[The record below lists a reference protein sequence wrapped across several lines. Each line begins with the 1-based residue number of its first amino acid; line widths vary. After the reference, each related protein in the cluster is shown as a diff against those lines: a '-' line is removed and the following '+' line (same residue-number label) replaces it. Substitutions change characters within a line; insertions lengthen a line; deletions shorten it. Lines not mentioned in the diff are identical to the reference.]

1 MITSSSD
8 DSSSDDDKIIE
19 PYKGDDLS
27 SDSDSDS
34 GSDSKIKL
42 QHDGSNDIKPD
53 DINESSDSSE
63 SDDLDES
70 DLNKKHIEYIDKL
83 KKNLY
88 NDTVDKTYDKF
99 VVPNLLKKEEIK
111 YYLNN
116 IEKINNKDVNNDKFD
131 YILPHI
137 DDTNFNLKLVKNK
150 QFLDTKYKTYDHRN
164 INTIADKLC
173 NSDFELAPHQI
184 FVKNFLSVNSPY
196 NNLLLYHGLGT
207 GKTCSAITI
216 AEETRQYLKYMNKIK
231 RIIIVASPN
240 VQENFKLQ
248 LFDERKLKFENG
260 KYNLNNCVG
269 NSILDEINI
278 NTENLSRETI
288 IKNIKNMI
296 SAYYIFLGYI
306 EFANYI
312 IKTSNIDNYLKSNK
326 SLSDK
331 DKQSLIKKKIKRVFD
346 NRLIIIDEIHNIRMI
361 DNNSSNKL
369 VGRELL
375 KLVTY
380 SDNIKLLL
388 LSATP
393 MYNDFREIIYLI
405 NIMNINDK
413 RHTVDYKD
421 IFDISG
427 NFLKNDKD
435 EEIGK
440 ELFIRKI
447 TGYISF
453 IRGDNPI
460 TFPYRIYPEYF
471 SDNSSMKNDYPKYQF
486 NKQKTVSA
494 IKYLDLYYNKIS
506 EYQHFVY
513 DKLIL
518 NIENKLNKDSGVN
531 KFLNVESL
539 GYIDLQKP
547 LEALNICYPN
557 IDKNSDLDNT
567 FNYKLLIGKSGLNNV
582 MVHEESSNPP
592 SKYNYDFK
600 KNVKENIFDYNNIG
614 KYSSKIKNILDSIL
628 NSSGPIIVY
637 SQFIDGGLVP
647 VALALESLGFRRY
660 NATNNLMKN
669 PGEELDIYSYKK
681 KSEAMKLNNKHK
693 AAKYIMI
700 TGDELISPKKNI
712 PNDINVCTNI
722 DNVNGENIKIILLS
736 LAGSEGLD
744 FKFIRQIHILEPW
757 YNLNR
762 IEQII
767 GRGVRTC
774 SHKDLE
780 LKKRNTMIYLHS
792 TLLNNDI
799 ESIDNLIYKKC
810 EKKSI
815 AIGKITRVL
824 KETSVDCLL
833 NSKQQEYNEIALNT
847 NLDLIL
853 SNNNKISYKLGDKI
867 NTPICDFMNNCYYTC
882 NPNFDGT
889 NNIDNVDENLMNY
902 SSNNLI
908 LNYDK
913 IKTILYNMFREKY
926 YYYIN
931 DVKKQ
936 FNFFN
941 ISNINIENAIQ
952 NICKN
957 ESIIFK
963 DKYNNPGHIIKFN
976 DLLIFQPSNLDD
988 KNEPLFSRMN
998 NNIVA
1003 PDHIEFKPKNE
1014 FYENKVHLEKKP
1026 NKKSQKKTGNKSHS
1040 DSASDSDSNSDSD
1053 SKSSTDSDSDSDS
1066 ASASASDLNIVKKY
1080 IKDLS
1085 NKYTN
1090 ILNKDNDSIDEEYK
1104 NIKNVYFYLSQ
1115 YTSNDLLDTVI
1126 LHLLLE
1132 NEYYNNYF
1140 YLLKY
1145 LFDNTELTEFED
1157 KIKKYFSKKM
1167 YNFNDKQFFVIPDK
1181 NKIIV
1186 YLFNNYNFNL
1196 AEHEDIKEFNIYIE
1210 DLKKSYEFNQ
1220 IIGFM
1225 DNYNNEYIFKTIN
1238 ILNTRSSGGR
1248 CNVITKTLV
1257 ASQISEIIK
1266 DEKYFNE
1273 INNSLDKFHRDSLCI
1288 IQEIIL
1294 RIFQLSEKDNK
1305 IWFMSFENSVIFNLK
1320 KYKL

>member
-1 MITSSSD
+1 MISSSSD
-8 DSSSDDDKIIE
+8 DSSSDDD
-19 PYKGDDLS
+19 YKNIKSYEANDSS
-27 SDSDSDS
+27 SDSNSDS
-34 GSDSKIKL
+34 NDDSINKSKIDK
-42 QHDGSNDIKPD
+42 N
-53 DINESSDSSE
+53 NSSDSSDSSD

-70 DLNKKHIEYIDKL
+70 EKIANKNHIEYIDKL

-88 NDTVDKTYDKF
+88 NNTEDKNYNNY
-99 VVPNLLKKEEIK
+99 VVPNLLKKDEIK

-116 IEKINNKDVNNDKFD
+116 IEKINNKDINNDNYD

-150 QFLDTKYKTYDHRN
+150 QFLDTKYKTYDHKN
-164 INTIADKLC
+164 LNTIADKLC

-278 NTENLSRETI
+278 NTENLSRETV

-296 SAYYIFLGYI
+296 NTYYIFLGYI

-312 IKTSNIDNYLKSNK
+312 IKTSNIDNYLQSNK

-331 DKQSLIKKKIKRVFD
+331 DKQALIKKKIKRVFN

-361 DNNSSNKL
+361 DNNSTNKL

-380 SDNIKLLL
+380 TDNIKLLL

-421 IFDISG
+421 IFDSNG

-453 IRGDNPI
+453 VRGDNPI

-471 SDNSSMKNDYPKYQF
+471 SSNSSMKHNYPKYQF
-486 NKQKTVSA
+486 NKQETVST

-506 EYQHFVY
+506 EYQNLVY

-518 NIENKLNKDSGVN
+518 NIENKLNKDADTN
-531 KFLNVESL
+531 KFLNIESL

-557 IDKNSDLDNT
+557 IDTISDINN
-567 FNYKLLIGKSGLNNV
+567 NYKLLIGKSGLNNI
-582 MVHEESSNPP
+582 MTHEESTYPP

-614 KYSSKIKNILDSIL
+614 KYSSKIKNILDYIL
-628 NSSGPIIVY
+628 NSSGPIIIY

-647 VALALESLGFRRY
+647 MALALESLGFRRY
-660 NATNNLMKN
+660 NSSNNLMKN

-681 KSEAMKLNNKHK
+681 KTEAMRLNNKHK
-693 AAKYIMI
+693 TAKYIMI

-712 PNDINVCTNI
+712 PNDINICTNI
-722 DNVNGENIKIILLS
+722 DNVDGENIKVILLS

-780 LKKRNTMIYLHS
+780 LKKRNTMIFLHS

-810 EKKSI
+810 EKKAI

-824 KETSVDCLL
+824 KQNSVDCLL

-853 SNNNKISYKLGDKI
+853 SNNNNISYKLGDKI
-867 NTPICDFMNNCYYTC
+867 NTPICDFMSNCYYTC

-889 NNIDNVDENLMNY
+889 NNIDTLDENLMNY
-902 SSNNLI
+902 SSNNLL
-908 LNYDK
+908 LNNEK

-941 ISNINIENAIQ
+941 ISNINIDNAIQ
-952 NICKN
+952 NISKN
-957 ESIIFK
+957 KSIVFK
-963 DKYNNPGHIIKFN
+963 DKYNNPGYIIKFN
-976 DLLIFQPSNLDD
+976 DLLIFQPFNLDD

-998 NNIVA
+998 NNIIA
-1003 PDHIEFKPKNE
+1003 PDYIQYKPKEE
-1014 FYENKVHLEKKP
+1014 FYQNKIDVKT
-1026 NKKSQKKTGNKSHS
+1026 KSQKKSSYKSDH
-1040 DSASDSDSNSDSD
+1040 DSNPDSNSEHDSSSNTD
-1053 SKSSTDSDSDSDS
+1053 TDTDTDTDINISKTV
-1066 ASASASDLNIVKKY
+1066 IVQKY
-1080 IKDLS
+1080 IKDLK
-1085 NKYTN
+1085 NKYEN
-1090 ILNKDNDSIDEEYK
+1090 ILNKDEDYIKEEYK
-1104 NIKNVYFYLSQ
+1104 NIKNVYFYLSN
-1115 YTSNDLLDTVI
+1115 YISKDILDNII

-1132 NEYYNNYF
+1132 NEYNIHF
-1140 YLLKY
+1140 LDLLKYIFNNTKVTDFEYKIKEYFLNKIYNYNDKKFIIVPNKNNIIIY
-1145 LFDNTELTEFED
+1145 LFDNYD
-1157 KIKKYFSKKM
+1157 FS
-1167 YNFNDKQFFVIPDK
+1167 
-1181 NKIIV
+1181 
-1186 YLFNNYNFNL
+1186 L
-1196 AEHEDIKEFNIYIE
+1196 AQHEDIKEFNIFIE
-1210 DLKKSYEFNQ
+1210 DLKKNYEFNN

-1225 DNYNNEYIFKTIN
+1225 DFHNNEYIFKTIDIYN
-1238 ILNTRSSGGR
+1238 KRSSGGR
-1248 CNVITKTLV
+1248 CSVITKTLV
-1257 ASQISEIIK
+1257 ASQINEIIK
-1266 DEKYFNE
+1266 DTEYFDK
-1273 INNSLDKFHRDSLCI
+1273 INNSLNKFHRDSLCL

-1294 RIFQLSEKDNK
+1294 RMFQLSKKDNK

-1320 KYKL
+1320 KYKLQN

>member
-1 MITSSSD
+1 MISSSSD
-8 DSSSDDDKIIE
+8 DSSSDDD
-19 PYKGDDLS
+19 YKNIKSYEANDSS
-27 SDSDSDS
+27 SDSNSDS
-34 GSDSKIKL
+34 NDDSINKSKIDK
-42 QHDGSNDIKPD
+42 N
-53 DINESSDSSE
+53 NSSDSSDSSD

-70 DLNKKHIEYIDKL
+70 EKIANKNHIEYIDKL

-88 NDTVDKTYDKF
+88 NNTEDKNYNNY
-99 VVPNLLKKEEIK
+99 VIPNLLKKDEIK

-116 IEKINNKDVNNDKFD
+116 IEKINNKDINNDNYD

-150 QFLDTKYKTYDHRN
+150 QFLDTKYKTYDHKN
-164 INTIADKLC
+164 LNTIADKLC

-278 NTENLSRETI
+278 NTENLSRETV

-296 SAYYIFLGYI
+296 NTYYIFLGYI

-312 IKTSNIDNYLKSNK
+312 IKTSNIDNYLQSNK

-331 DKQSLIKKKIKRVFD
+331 DKQALIKKKIKRVFN

-361 DNNSSNKL
+361 DNNSTNKL

-380 SDNIKLLL
+380 TDNIKLLL

-421 IFDISG
+421 IFDSNG

-453 IRGDNPI
+453 VRGDNPI

-471 SDNSSMKNDYPKYQF
+471 SSNSSMKHDYPKYQF
-486 NKQKTVSA
+486 NKQETVST
-494 IKYLDLYYNKIS
+494 IKYLDLFYNKIS
-506 EYQHFVY
+506 EYQNLVY

-518 NIENKLNKDSGVN
+518 NIENKLNKDADTN
-531 KFLNVESL
+531 KFLNIESL

-557 IDKNSDLDNT
+557 IDTISDINN
-567 FNYKLLIGKSGLNNV
+567 NYKLLIGKSGLNNI
-582 MVHEESSNPP
+582 MTHEESTYPP

-614 KYSSKIKNILDSIL
+614 KYSSKIKNILDYIL
-628 NSSGPIIVY
+628 NSSGPIIIY

-647 VALALESLGFRRY
+647 MALALESLGFRRY
-660 NATNNLMKN
+660 NSSNNLMKN

-681 KSEAMKLNNKHK
+681 KTEAMRLNNKHK
-693 AAKYIMI
+693 TAKYIMI

-722 DNVNGENIKIILLS
+722 DNVDGENIKVILLS

-780 LKKRNTMIYLHS
+780 LKKRNTMIFLHS

-810 EKKSI
+810 EKKAI

-824 KETSVDCLL
+824 KQNSVDCLL

-853 SNNNKISYKLGDKI
+853 SNNNNISYKLGDKI

-889 NNIDNVDENLMNY
+889 NNIDNLDENLMNY
-902 SSNNLI
+902 SSNNLL
-908 LNYDK
+908 LNNEK

-941 ISNINIENAIQ
+941 ISNINIDNAIQ
-952 NICKN
+952 NISKN
-957 ESIIFK
+957 KSIIFK
-963 DKYNNPGHIIKFN
+963 DKYNNPGYIVKFN
-976 DLLIFQPSNLDD
+976 DLLIFQPFNLDD

-998 NNIVA
+998 NNIIA
-1003 PDHIEFKPKNE
+1003 PEYIQYKPKEE
-1014 FYENKVHLEKKP
+1014 FYQNKIDVKT
-1026 NKKSQKKTGNKSHS
+1026 KSQKKSSYKSDH
-1040 DSASDSDSNSDSD
+1040 D
-1053 SKSSTDSDSDSDS
+1053 SK
-1066 ASASASDLNIVKKY
+1066 
-1080 IKDLS
+1080 
-1085 NKYTN
+1085 
-1090 ILNKDNDSIDEEYK
+1090 
-1104 NIKNVYFYLSQ
+1104 
-1115 YTSNDLLDTVI
+1115 
-1126 LHLLLE
+1126 
-1132 NEYYNNYF
+1132 
-1140 YLLKY
+1140 
-1145 LFDNTELTEFED
+1145 
-1157 KIKKYFSKKM
+1157 
-1167 YNFNDKQFFVIPDK
+1167 
-1181 NKIIV
+1181 
-1186 YLFNNYNFNL
+1186 
-1196 AEHEDIKEFNIYIE
+1196 
-1210 DLKKSYEFNQ
+1210 
-1220 IIGFM
+1220 
-1225 DNYNNEYIFKTIN
+1225 
-1238 ILNTRSSGGR
+1238 
-1248 CNVITKTLV
+1248 
-1257 ASQISEIIK
+1257 
-1266 DEKYFNE
+1266 
-1273 INNSLDKFHRDSLCI
+1273 
-1288 IQEIIL
+1288 
-1294 RIFQLSEKDNK
+1294 
-1305 IWFMSFENSVIFNLK
+1305 
-1320 KYKL
+1320 